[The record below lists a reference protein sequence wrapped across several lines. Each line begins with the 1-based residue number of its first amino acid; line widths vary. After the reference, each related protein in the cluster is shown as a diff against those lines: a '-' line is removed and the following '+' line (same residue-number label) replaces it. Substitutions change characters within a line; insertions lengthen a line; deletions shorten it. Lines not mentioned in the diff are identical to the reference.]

1 MAATVSHRL
10 KRASD
15 YGLNGYS
22 NPRTPSRSELSIK
35 PQAKVYHLQSESTHS
50 PAVDDSTSLE
60 KTRELSNSFYKQNGS
75 SGPGIYLSHNYAPL
89 PMGSQQ
95 CRNLPEEPTTLL
107 KPRRVS
113 GSEANIHEF
122 SQNINNLSEN
132 GKPTIKESSF
142 SYNLNKQIR
151 EKFKLKLIDQDSPE
165 FLEQLSSQ
173 RSNRAEQL
181 FFHHHSDTMNAKA
194 VRVQRKSLS
203 AINKAV
209 KTLNDKVNKL
219 YSWQISE
226 LDLVGKL
233 AGEVQTMKQSMSSS
247 ASTRFLH
254 SKSNAESIISTKLGR
269 VMLKSL
275 SESLHKLATETN
287 SIQETCEDS
296 TLSPDNLDLIKNK
309 ITKLSRSLEPMVSYK
324 VEAPNV
330 KNLKNIEN
338 FNKTIRPS
346 AVPRASK
353 TFRFVTGESSKI
365 TTRDKLKS
373 QHEDNFN
380 NCLIPHILDGV
391 GKSVLKPTIN
401 FPLQTS
407 PKQEVSNSVQTI
419 LQPASKIPANVKYEM
434 SELNDEIVTARIT
447 LQHMVELAVNLE
459 GPNLQRFR
467 DFVAMTEKSDM
478 LQPYEL
484 PDVLENWLPSATS
497 SQVGVVRE
505 QINLLQVIKQSILN
519 FVDENDLDVI
529 NERRLAI
536 EKSGLIDQPLLL
548 SNASEG

>member
-1 MAATVSHRL
+1 MVATVSHRL
-10 KRASD
+10 KRAAD
-15 YGLNGYS
+15 YGLHGYS
-22 NPRTPSRSELSIK
+22 NHREPSRSELSSK
-35 PQAKVYHLQSESTHS
+35 PRAAAYHLQSESTRS
-50 PAVDDSTSLE
+50 PVIDDSTSRE
-60 KTRELSNSFYKQNGS
+60 KTRELSNSLYKQ
-75 SGPGIYLSHNYAPL
+75 SGLSVSGRYLPNISAPL
-89 PMGSQQ
+89 PIGSQQ
-95 CRNLPEEPTTLL
+95 FRNSPEEPTTTL
-107 KPRRVS
+107 KLRRVS
-113 GSEANIHEF
+113 GLERNHEF

-132 GKPTIKESSF
+132 EKPTKGF
-142 SYNLNKQIR
+142 TFCYNSNKHTG

-165 FLEQLSSQ
+165 CLEQLYSH
-173 RSNRAEQL
+173 RPNREEQPS
-181 FFHHHSDTMNAKA
+181 FHHHSDTKDAKA
-194 VRVQRKSLS
+194 VRVQRKSLL

-247 ASTRFLH
+247 ANTRFLH
-254 SKSNAESIISTKLGR
+254 SKSNTESIISTKLGR
-269 VMLKSL
+269 VLLKSL
-275 SESLHKLATETN
+275 SESLHKLATETS
-287 SIQETCEDS
+287 SIHETCEDS

-324 VEAPNV
+324 VETPIV
-330 KNLKNIEN
+330 KNLKTNEK
-338 FNKTIRPS
+338 FNKTVRPS

-353 TFRFVTGESSKI
+353 NVRFVSGESSKI
-365 TTRDKLKS
+365 TTRDKLNS
-373 QHEDNFN
+373 QLEDNFN
-380 NCLIPHILDGV
+380 NCLIPHILEGV

-401 FPLQTS
+401 FPLQANS
-407 PKQEVSNSVQTI
+407 KQEVSSSVQTN
-419 LQPASKIPANVKYEM
+419 LQPVPKIPANVKYEM
-434 SELNDEIVTARIT
+434 SELNDEIITARIT

-484 PDVLENWLPSATS
+484 PDVLTSWLPSAPA